1 MDAVVQQANKARRAF
16 LEGELERV
24 QALKAQVERQL
35 AEKRSRPSKGAKA
48 PSKGKGAGLKR
59 AGTSLTGESPRGLS
73 RQGHSGAREHQTWTC
88 PGRARVEHISTKHE
102 H

>member
-1 MDAVVQQANKARRAF
+1 MDAAFQQANKARRAF

-59 AGTSLTGESPRGLS
+59 AGTSLTGESPR
-73 RQGHSGAREHQTWTC
+73 TC
-88 PGRARVEHISTKHE
+88 PGRAKVEHMNTKK
-102 H
+102 

>member
-1 MDAVVQQANKARRAF
+1 MDAVFQQANKARRAF

-59 AGTSLTGESPRGLS
+59 AGTSLTGESPRDLS
-73 RQGHSGAREHQTWTC
+73 GMAE
-88 PGRARVEHISTKHE
+88 
-102 H
+102 